1 MKKIFS
7 LLLSAMMLL
16 SGAAM
21 ADTYTADGQGM
32 MGPITVTIDYA
43 DGVIGAVT
51 VDAHTETAGISDPA
65 LARIPASIVESQ
77 SIAVDTVAGATM
89 TSKGILTAVEA
100 ALTAAGADV
109 ESFKVAAVKGEIAQ
123 GETEKTDIVI
133 VGGGLAGLMAAYE
146 LKANYPDV
154 DFIVLEKLDLVSGSV
169 PTSGGMIVGVTSPL
183 HVRDGVEFTT
193 QDVVDLFKYTSDT
206 EDINETIVHNVYA
219 KSDVTIQR
227 LMDFGMQFKD
237 ITSQSSK
244 YNDKVY
250 ALTAEGGGAGFGA
263 FLNDYV
269 KKDTFDLRMATKA
282 ESLIVE
288 GGVVKGVVAVDGE
301 KRYEIR
307 AQKTVL
313 ATGGFGTNP
322 EMVAE
327 IIPLF
332 ADAIVS
338 TNAGSTGDG
347 FEMTR
352 QFGTKIVGD
361 GAMGT
366 LKALDGGTLIASTFM
381 VNLGGERFI
390 AEGEPSYVQL
400 RALSQQE
407 GLTAFLIADDNY
419 ADKDTLNAKIEQG
432 LVKQYDTIEALA
444 ADNGINAEKLAETI
458 AAYNAAADKGEDIPA
473 NEYALPNASAMKV
486 EKAPF
491 YIETAKLRYFGTIPG
506 IEVNDDCQVVT
517 GEGVPVENL
526 YAVGE
531 LIAGNVFTRQY
542 PGAGIGI
549 AFAAN
554 SGRYIGEAL
563 GAQVTP
569 GALDDVH
576 TGKAFGMKSDIT
588 VEVTMN
594 GAEIADVK
602 VTDHDDTD
610 VISDAAIASV
620 PARIVEKQN
629 IEVDAVAGATM
640 TSNGIKNAVAAALEA
655 AGVNPADYRK
665 GSDAVAEKTEKE
677 AENVDIVVVGGGIS
691 GMSAAIQIARENNA
705 SVVLVEK
712 EGYAGGSSL
721 LCGGGIW
728 ALDTELNEQIGV
740 NSTAEEMIAF
750 LQSRS
755 GDAALNEALLK
766 NVHAVV
772 PDVFNYLAANGL
784 PYKSEGW
791 SLGHPQSQLPV
802 FWSQFP
808 TQGESKYFDAVEK
821 MARDLGVEIRLDSK
835 VTELVAEGNVVKGVR
850 IEDLNNTYTINAKKV
865 ILATG
870 GFTRNADMIAEY
882 APEFANAFPF
892 TGAGSD
898 GDGITM
904 TKTLG
909 AQVIGKGM
917 MGLTGL
923 NANYGY
929 YGPVGSVVR
938 VPSIAVNLEGK
949 NIEMGSYFYADTL
962 ELLLS
967 QTGSQAYGI
976 SDATH
981 ARVADLE
988 SAYALGLAG
997 KFDTV
1002 EALAA
1007 EYGIDAAALT
1017 ETVNAAGLATAPYY
1031 CMIVKP
1037 LFIGSIPGLKVDD
1050 ACRVLG
1056 ENDQPIENLLA
1067 CGELIFGNVFAERY
1081 SASGT
1086 GIGISTYSGALAAKT
1101 AMADIAK

>member
-1 MKKIFS
+1 MKKKVLS
-7 LLLSAMMLL
+7 LLLALMLCM
-16 SGAAM
+16 SGVACAA
-21 ADTYTADGQGM
+21 TYTADGQGM
-32 MGPITVTIDYA
+32 MGAVTVTVDYA
-43 DGVIGAVT
+43 DGKINAVT
-51 VDAHTETAGISDPA
+51 VDAHNETAGISDPA
-65 LARIPASIVESQ
+65 IARIPAEIVEKQ

-89 TSKGILTAVEA
+89 TSKAILSAVEA

-109 ESFKVAAVKGEIAQ
+109 ESFKVAAAKGEIGE

-169 PTSGGMIVGVTSPL
+169 PTSGGMIVGVSSAL
-183 HVRDGVEFTT
+183 HVRDGVESTT
-193 QDVVDLFKYTSDT
+193 DDIVELFKYTSNTDA
-206 EDINETIVHNVYA
+206 INETLAKNVYE
-219 KSDVTIQR
+219 KSDLLIER
-227 LMDFGMQFKD
+227 LSGFGLQFKD
-237 ITSQSSK
+237 ITSQSSA

-250 ALTAEGGGAGFGA
+250 ALTAEGAGAGFA
-263 FLNDYV
+263 SFLNDYV
-269 KKDTFDLRMATKA
+269 KKDTFDLRMATTA

-288 GGVVKGVVAVDGE
+288 GGKVKGVVAVDGE

-313 ATGGFGTNP
+313 ATGGFGSN
-322 EMVAE
+322 EAMMAE
-327 IIPLF
+327 YLPLF
-332 ADAIVS
+332 ADGWMS
-338 TNAGSTGDG
+338 TNAGATGDG
-347 FEMTR
+347 FEMTK
-352 QFGTKIVGD
+352 QFGTKVVGD
-361 GAMGT
+361 GSMGT
-366 LKALDGGTLIASTFM
+366 IVAPDGSALIASMFM
-381 VNLGGERFI
+381 VNQDGERFI
-390 AEGEPSYVQL
+390 GETQPKYVLQ
-400 RALSQQE
+400 RAVSEQE
-407 GLTAFLIADDNY
+407 AAYLIVDASY
-419 ADKDTLNAKIEQG
+419 ADMDTINAKIEKG
-432 LVKQYDTIEALA
+432 FVKQYDTIEAMA
-444 ADNGINAEKLAETI
+444 ADNGINAENLAATI

-473 NEYALPNASAMKV
+473 KEYALAASSAMKV
-486 EKAPF
+486 ENAPY
-491 YIETAKLRYFGTIPG
+491 YIEKITLRTFGTIPG
-506 IEVNDDCQVVT
+506 IEVSDVCEVLD
-517 GEGVPVENL
+517 GEGKPVENL

-554 SGRYIGEAL
+554 SGRYIAEKL
-563 GAQVTP
+563 GDEVVP
-569 GALDDVH
+569 GALDNVY

-594 GAEIADVK
+594 GEEIADVK
-602 VTDHDDTD
+602 VVNHDDTD

-640 TSNGIKNAVAAALEA
+640 TSNGIKNAVAKALES
-655 AGVNPADYRK
+655 AGVDPANYRK
-665 GSDAVAEKTEKE
+665 GSDAVAKTEKE
-677 AENVDIVVVGGGIS
+677 DESFDIVVVGGGIS
-691 GMSAAIQIARENNA
+691 GMSAAIEVARANNA

-740 NSTAEEMIAF
+740 NASAEELIAF
-750 LQSRS
+750 LKARS
-755 GDAALNEALLK
+755 DDAELNEELLR
-766 NVHAVV
+766 NIHAVV
-772 PDVFNYLAANGL
+772 PGTFNYIAENGL
-784 PYKSEGW
+784 PFKSEGW
-791 SLGHPQSQLPV
+791 SLGHPDSQLPV
-802 FWSQFP
+802 FWSQNP
-808 TQGESKYFDAVEK
+808 TQGESKYFDSIEK
-821 MARDLGVEIRLDSK
+821 MARDLGVEIRLNSK
-835 VTELVAEGNVVKGVR
+835 ATGLVTENGAVTGVK
-850 IEDLNNTYTINAKKV
+850 IEDLNHTYTLNAKKV

-870 GFTRNADMIAEY
+870 GFTRNAEMVAKY
-882 APEFANAFPF
+882 APEFVNAFPF
-892 TGAGSD
+892 TGAGSN

-904 TKTLG
+904 TTELG
-909 AQVIGKGM
+909 AQVVGKGM

-929 YGPVGSVVR
+929 YGPIGSVVR
-938 VPSIAVNLEGK
+938 VPSIAVSLEGE
-949 NIEMGSYFYADTL
+949 NINMGSYFYADTL

-988 SAYALGLAG
+988 AAYALGLAG

-1007 EYGIDAAALT
+1007 EYGIDAAKLT
-1017 ETVNAAGLATAPYY
+1017 ETVAAAKLTQAPYY

-1037 LFIGSIPGLKVDD
+1037 LFIGSIPGLKVDG

-1067 CGELIFGNVFAERY
+1067 CGELIFGNIFAERY

-1101 AMADIAK
+1101 ALTDIAK

>member
-7 LLLSAMMLL
+7 LLLAAMMLL

-89 TSKGILTAVEA
+89 TSKGILAAVEA

-109 ESFKVAAVKGEIAQ
+109 ESFKVASAKGEIAQ

-183 HVRDGVEFTT
+183 HARDGVEFTT

-206 EDINETIVHNVYA
+206 EDINEAIVHNVYA

-227 LMDFGMQFKD
+227 LLDAGLQFKD

-244 YNDKVY
+244 YNSKVY

-322 EMVAE
+322 EMMAE
-327 IIPLF
+327 MLPLF

-347 FEMTR
+347 FAMTK
-352 QFGTKIVGD
+352 QFGTKVIGD

-366 LKALDGGTLIASTFM
+366 LKALDGGNLIASTFM
-381 VNLGGERFI
+381 VNVNGERFI

-400 RALSQQE
+400 RAMSHQE
-407 GLTAFLIADDNY
+407 GRTAFLIVDDSF
-419 ADKDTLNAKIEQG
+419 ADKDALNAKIEQG
-432 LVKQYDTIEALA
+432 LVKQYDTLEALA
-444 ADNGINAEKLAETI
+444 ADNGIDAAKLAETV

-473 NEYALPNASAMKV
+473 SEYALPNASAKKV

-491 YIETAKLRYFGTIPG
+491 YVEQAKLRYFGTIPG
-506 IEVNDDCQVVT
+506 IEVNDDCQVLT
-517 GEGVPVENL
+517 GEGKPVENL

-569 GALDDVH
+569 GALDNVH

-620 PARIVEKQN
+620 PARIAEKQN

-640 TSNGIKNAVAAALEA
+640 TSNGIKNAVAAALES
-655 AGVNPADYRK
+655 AGVDTAAYRK
-665 GSDAVAEKTEKE
+665 GSDAVEKTEKE

-691 GMSAAIQIARENNA
+691 GMSAAIEVARANNA

-728 ALDTELNEQIGV
+728 ALDTELNEKIGV
-740 NSTAEEMIAF
+740 NASADELIAF
-750 LQSRS
+750 LKSRS
-755 GDAALNEALLK
+755 GDAELNEELLR
-766 NVHAVV
+766 NIHAVV
-772 PDVFNYLAANGL
+772 PGTFNYIAENGL

-791 SLGHPQSQLPV
+791 SLGHPDSQLPV

-821 MARDLGVEIRLDSK
+821 MARDLGVEIRLNSK
-835 VTELVAEGNVVKGVR
+835 ATELVTENGAVTGVV
-850 IEDLNNTYTINAKKV
+850 IEDLTNTYTLNAKKV

-870 GFTRNADMIAEY
+870 GFTRNPEMIEKY

-892 TGAGSD
+892 TGAGST

-904 TKTLG
+904 TAELG

-938 VPSIAVNLEGK
+938 VPSIAVSLEGE
-949 NIEMGSYFYADTL
+949 NINMGSYFYADTL

-967 QTGSQAYGI
+967 QTGSCAYGI

-988 SAYALGLAG
+988 AAYALGLAG

-1007 EYGIDAAALT
+1007 EYGIDAAKLT
-1017 ETVNAAGLATAPYY
+1017 ETVAAANLTQAPFY
-1031 CMIVKP
+1031 CMIVRP
-1037 LFIGSIPGLKVDD
+1037 LFIGSIPGLKVD
-1050 ACRVLG
+1050 AECRVLG
-1056 ENDQPIENLLA
+1056 ADDQPIANLLA
-1067 CGELIFGNVFAERY
+1067 CGELTFGNVFAERY

-1101 AMADIAK
+1101 ALADIAK